1 MTLKTTNI
9 QIPLVATIITLL
21 AIGVLVKLGFWQ
33 LDRAEEKQQLFD
45 DYESQQTS
53 EAKPLSSIKDLNE
66 DQHRFT
72 YVSVSGQ
79 FQPTPVLL
87 LDNKILD
94 STVGYNVL
102 GFFQPDSPELPVQ
115 LVNLGWLPAPTFR
128 SDIPEVELPKGKL
141 TLTAYVYFPSQNE
154 LTRNAFEYAT
164 DNDSVRI
171 QEAAPKALAREFNAT
186 ISSHLL
192 LLETPENIGWQR
204 DWEPQVMKPEKHYG
218 YATQWFSLAVACLV
232 IFVIAVIKLNKQSKK
247 EEETQ

>member
-9 QIPLVATIITLL
+9 KIPLVATIITLL
-21 AIGVLVKLGFWQ
+21 AIGMLVKLGFWQ
-33 LDRAEEKQQLFD
+33 LERAEEKQLLFD
-45 DYESQQTS
+45 DYESQQII
-53 EAKPLSSIKDLNE
+53 EAKPLSSIKDLNAT
-66 DQHRFT
+66 QHRFT
-72 YVSVSGQ
+72 YVSVSGE
-79 FQPTPVLL
+79 FQSTPVLL

-102 GFFQPDSPELPVQ
+102 GFFHPDSAKLPVQ
-115 LVNLGWLPAPTFR
+115 LVNLGWIPAPKLR
-128 SDIPEVELPKGKL
+128 SDIPEIDLPKGNL

-154 LTRNAFEYAT
+154 LTRNSFEYAT